1 MEIDWPRNYRVS
13 FMIRVLVDA
22 CGWKA
27 VIDAGINIDRALSEA
42 VGITNLALLP
52 NVIKE
57 LESIE
62 GNLMLDMLKAKSV
75 IVESPENCGNHTDDQ
90 LLQLSIE
97 NRWPILTVDS
107 ELKRRISQSN
117 LPWLEV
123 IGGKHIRLVE

>member
-1 MEIDWPRNYRVS
+1 MC
-13 FMIRVLVDA
+13 IRD
-22 CGWKA
+22 
-27 VIDAGINIDRALSEA
+27 S
-42 VGITNLALLP
+42 
-52 NVIKE
+52 
-57 LESIE
+57 
-62 GNLMLDMLKAKSV
+62 
-75 IVESPENCGNHTDDQ
+75 HTDDQ